1 MEESNLH
8 RAIITLNALQNQKD
22 LDKEQFNL
30 KFDLEV

>member
-8 RAIITLNALQNQKD
+8 RAIELQNQKD

-30 KFDLEV
+30 KLDLEV